1 MGMGNSLLNPNPKP
15 MPKLKPKPETQ
26 PSEHLEQ
33 VRLVS
38 WFRKTYPSVR
48 IFAIPN
54 GGGRSMAQGAA
65 FKAEGVSPGVPD
77 LFVPEWCLWVEMK
90 RETGGTVSPVQ
101 RDWIAYL
108 EGIGHRVIV
117 GKGFENA
124 KAQIEGVKKPH

>member
-1 MGMGNSLLNPNPKP
+1 

-54 GGGRSMAQGAA
+54 GGGRSMAQGASL
-65 FKAEGVSPGVPD
+65 KVEGVSPGVPD
-77 LFVPEWCLWVEMK
+77 LCIPAWNLWIEMK
-90 RETGGTVSPVQ
+90 RESGGVVSPVQ
-101 RDWIAYL
+101 KDWIEYL
-108 EGIGHRVIV
+108 EGIGHRVII
-117 GKGFENA
+117 GRGFDDA
-124 KAQIEGVKKPH
+124 KRQIEGAKKPTDLVGLGLGDW